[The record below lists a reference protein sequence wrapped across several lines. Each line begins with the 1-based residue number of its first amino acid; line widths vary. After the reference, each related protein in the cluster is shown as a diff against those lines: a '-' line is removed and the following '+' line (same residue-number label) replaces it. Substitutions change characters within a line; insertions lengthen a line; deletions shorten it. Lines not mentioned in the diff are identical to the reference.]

1 MRRRRPERCYE
12 PVLHVA
18 EIMLTL
24 VTVNEPLLALALAL
38 GLVLDGDVEDGDV
51 EDGDVEDGD
60 VEDGEPLD
68 DDVLSIFPVSIT
80 W

>member
-1 MRRRRPERCYE
+1 
-12 PVLHVA
+12 VLHVV

-38 GLVLDGDVEDGDV
+38 GLVLDGDVEDGD
-51 EDGDVEDGD
+51 
-60 VEDGEPLD
+60 PLGS
-68 DDVLSIFPVSIT
+68 DVLSIRPVSIT

>member
-12 PVLHVA
+12 PVLHVV

-38 GLVLDGDVEDGDV
+38 GLVLDGDVEDGD
-51 EDGDVEDGD
+51 
-60 VEDGEPLD
+60 PLGS
-68 DDVLSIFPVSIT
+68 DVLSIRPVSIT